1 MLPDQ
6 PLATTPAPKTVIV
19 VGAGPAGLTCAYEL
33 SRAGHHVTVLEARDC
48 PGGRVWTLR
57 APFPAGLLAE
67 VGATFLPDNH
77 PLPLHYAAAFG
88 LDLVPLPVPGP
99 RPRYRVGGV
108 PVPEGLGPPDT
119 GPVPPAADEHSLN
132 PLALL
137 SRTIRAVV
145 ERQGGWP
152 LPTGSPGV
160 WEPFDHV
167 SLAELLRREGLADG
181 VRALVPLTLLGNL
194 GEGIETVSAL
204 AAFRQLALQHGRGRS
219 FVVAGGND
227 RLAWA
232 LAERLGKRVCYRW
245 EVRGLSQDAAG
256 VLVRG
261 RGPTGDIEAR
271 ADHVG
276 LAWPTPVLARLSV
289 SPAWGAARAAA
300 LRSQRW
306 TPVTRLF
313 LTVER
318 RFWDPAR
325 PGLLAASDR
334 PTVRWMVGPAAA
346 RDRDVLT
353 AYVIG
358 VTARELAS
366 FSPDDRAAWVRAE
379 AARVFPEWTKAASAE
394 VWSHCWDQDPFA
406 GGGYPWPA
414 PGDDPLPETLA
425 APEGRLH
432 FAGEQTTHHFGWVQG
447 AMESGLRAAQEVHAA
462 P

>member
-1 MLPDQ
+1 MLPYQ
-6 PLATTPAPKTVIV
+6 PLAPTPAPKTVIV

-33 SRAGHHVTVLEARDC
+33 SRAGHHVTVLEARDR

-57 APFPAGLLAE
+57 APLPAGLLAE
-67 VGATFLPDNH
+67 VGATFLPDTH

-88 LDLVPLPVPGP
+88 LHLVPLPIPGP

-108 PVPEGLGPPDT
+108 PVPEGEGPPDV
-119 GPVPPAADEHSLN
+119 GSAPPTSNEHSLN
-132 PLALL
+132 PLALV

-152 LPTGSPGV
+152 PPTGSPGV
-160 WEPFDHV
+160 WESFDHC
-167 SLAELLRREGLADG
+167 SLAELLRREGLSDG

-194 GEGIETVSAL
+194 GEGIETLSAL
-204 AAFRQLALQHGRGRS
+204 AAVRQLALQQGRSRS

-227 RLAWA
+227 RLASA
-232 LAERLGKRVCYRW
+232 FADRLGERVCFRW
-245 EVRGLSQDAAG
+245 EVLGLAQDATG

-261 RGPTGDIEAR
+261 RGPTGASEAR
-271 ADHVG
+271 ADHVV
-276 LAWPTPVLARLSV
+276 LAVPTPVLARLVV

-300 LRSQRW
+300 LRQQRW
-306 TPVTRLF
+306 TPVTRIF
-313 LTVER
+313 LTVGQ
-318 RFWDPAR
+318 RFWDPGH

-346 RDRDVLT
+346 GERDILT
-353 AYVIG
+353 AYVTG
-358 VTARELAS
+358 VAARELAGL
-366 FSPDDRAAWVRAE
+366 SPDGRAAWARAE
-379 AARVFPEWTKAASAE
+379 AAHIFPEWTEAASAE
-394 VWSHCWDQDPFA
+394 AWSHCWDQDPFA

-414 PGDDPLPETLA
+414 PGEDPLPEILA

-432 FAGEQTTHHFGWVQG
+432 FAGEQTTRHFGWVQG